1 MGRILFAFV
10 ALLLA
15 AAPMP
20 ASAQLGLLIP
30 KEKTAIKE
38 GFVFPKSGPV
48 RVLVF
53 RPDVHVGEQTTG
65 GLNQPNADWTN
76 EARTLLTQSLAK
88 MQADRSNE
96 MKMMSELSGEDNAL
110 MSDYRSLF
118 KAVADSVISHKLF
131 PGNRLPTKKEQ
142 FDWTLG
148 SEAKRLGDIGGG
160 DYGLFLYT
168 YDSYGST
175 GRKVAQVLGML
186 AGFGGSSGVHLGY
199 AGLVDLKTG
208 DLVWINADIEM
219 GGDVRTKE
227 GAEKRIA
234 QLLEEFPARE
244 GAVVPAK
251 AK

>member
-1 MGRILFAFV
+1 MGRIFV
-10 ALLLA
+10 ALLSLFLV
-15 AAPMP
+15 AAPVP
-20 ASAQLGLLIP
+20 AHAQLGLLIP

-38 GFVFPKSGPV
+38 GFAFPKEGAV

-76 EARTLLTQSLAK
+76 EARTLLTQALAK
-88 MQADRSNE
+88 MQAGRSNE
-96 MKMMSELSGEDNAL
+96 MKMMPDLSGADNAL

-118 KAVADSVISHKLF
+118 KAVADAVISHKLF

-148 SEAKRLGDIGGG
+148 ADAQKLGDIGGG

-175 GRKVAQVLGML
+175 GRKVAQILGIL

-227 GAEKRIA
+227 GAEKRIG
-234 QLLEEFPARE
+234 QLLEEFPLRE
-244 GAVVPAK
+244 GAVLPGK
-251 AK
+251 TK

>member
-1 MGRILFAFV
+1 MGRLLFVF
-10 ALLLA
+10 LSLFLI
-15 AAPMP
+15 AAPVP
-20 ASAQLGLLIP
+20 AYAQLGLLIP

-38 GFVFPKSGPV
+38 GFAFPKDGAV

-76 EARTLLTQSLAK
+76 EARLELTKALAK

-96 MKMMSELSGEDNAL
+96 MKMMPELTGDDNAL

-118 KAVADSVISHKLF
+118 KAVADAVISHKLF
-131 PGNRLPTKKEQ
+131 PGNRLPTKKER

-148 SEAKRLGDIGGG
+148 SEARKLGDIGGG

-208 DLVWINADIEM
+208 DLIWINADIEM
-219 GGDVRTKE
+219 GGDVRTPE
-227 GAEKRIA
+227 GATKRIK
-234 QLLEEFPARE
+234 QLLEEFPGRE
-244 GAVVPAK
+244 GAVVKAK